1 MTITVLIADD
11 HPIVRS
17 GIRNELLHHS
27 DIEVMGEAVS
37 GDEVL
42 PLVGELRPDVLV
54 LDINMPGMKAVQVLR
69 NLAEVEK
76 PPQVLVLT
84 AYGDPENV
92 LGMLKAGAR
101 GYLLKDSSPVEIADG
116 VRVVAEGMTWLS
128 PAVASVLV
136 ESREGE
142 KEPFDEELLSLRELE
157 VLQSV
162 AQGYSNAKISERL
175 SISEGTVKNH
185 ITNIYDKLGLHTRAE
200 AVAWAWQN
208 GVISSG

>member
-1 MTITVLIADD
+1 MPITVLIADD
-11 HPIVRS
+11 HPVVRS
-17 GIRNELLHHS
+17 GIRNELLHHA
-27 DIEVMGEAVS
+27 DIEVIGEAVS

-42 PLVGELRPDVLV
+42 PLVGELQPDVLV
-54 LDINMPGMKAVQVLR
+54 LDINMPGPRAAHILHD
-69 NLAEVEK
+69 LGEVDR

-101 GYLLKDSSPVEIADG
+101 GYLLKDSSPAEIADAI
-116 VRVVAEGMTWLS
+116 RSVAEGLTWLS
-128 PAVASVLV
+128 PAVASVLL
-136 ESREGE
+136 ESQ
-142 KEPFDEELLSLRELE
+142 EEIR
-157 VLQSV
+157 
-162 AQGYSNAKISERL
+162 AQGEERILSAREVDFLQYLAQGLNNPQIAERL

-208 GVISSG
+208 GVVDT

>member
-1 MTITVLIADD
+1 
-11 HPIVRS
+11 
-17 GIRNELLHHS
+17 
-27 DIEVMGEAVS
+27 
-37 GDEVL
+37 
-42 PLVGELRPDVLV
+42 
-54 LDINMPGMKAVQVLR
+54 
-69 NLAEVEK
+69 
-76 PPQVLVLT
+76 
-84 AYGDPENV
+84 
-92 LGMLKAGAR
+92 MLKAGAR
-101 GYLLKDSSPVEIADG
+101 GYLLKNSSPVEIADG

>member
-1 MTITVLIADD
+1 MAIHVLIADD

-17 GIRNELLHHS
+17 GIRNELSHHP
-27 DIEVMGEAVS
+27 DFEIVGEAIS
-37 GDEVL
+37 GDEIL
-42 PLVGELRPDVLV
+42 PQLGESHADVLI
-54 LDINMPGMKAVQVLR
+54 LDINMPGMKAKHILGE
-69 NLAEVEK
+69 LEKVER

-101 GYLLKDSSPVEIADG
+101 GYLLKDSSPGNIADG
-116 VRVVAEGMTWLS
+116 IRAVAKGMTWLS
-128 PAVASVLV
+128 PEVASVLL
-136 ESREGE
+136 ETQIDEKANFEETLSARET
-142 KEPFDEELLSLRELE
+142 E
-157 VLQSV
+157 VLQFL
-162 AQGYSNAKISERL
+162 AQGYSNAQIAERL

-208 GVISSG
+208 GLVSSG

>member
-1 MTITVLIADD
+1 MPITVLIADD

-17 GIRNELLHHS
+17 GIRNELLHHA
-27 DIEVMGEAVS
+27 DIEVVGEAVS

-42 PLVGELRPDVLV
+42 PQVGELRPDVLV
-54 LDINMPGMKAVQVLR
+54 LDINMPGPKAVHILHD
-69 NLAEVEK
+69 LGEVDQ

-101 GYLLKDSSPVEIADG
+101 GYLLKDSSPAEIADAI
-116 VRVVAEGMTWLS
+116 RSVAEGLTWLS
-128 PAVASVLV
+128 PAVAGVLLESQEGIWAQV
-136 ESREGE
+136 EEG
-142 KEPFDEELLSLRELE
+142 LLSLRELE
-157 VLQSV
+157 VLQFV
-162 AQGYSNAKISERL
+162 AQGFNNPQIAERL

-208 GVISSG
+208 GIVDT

>member
-76 PPQVLVLT
+76 PP
-84 AYGDPENV
+84 
-92 LGMLKAGAR
+92 R
-101 GYLLKDSSPVEIADG
+101 F
-116 VRVVAEGMTWLS
+116 LS
-128 PAVASVLV
+128 
-136 ESREGE
+136 
-142 KEPFDEELLSLRELE
+142 
-157 VLQSV
+157 
-162 AQGYSNAKISERL
+162 
-175 SISEGTVKNH
+175 
-185 ITNIYDKLGLHTRAE
+185 
-200 AVAWAWQN
+200 
-208 GVISSG
+208 